1 MVSDTFVDAEA
12 FSTRGNGPQASE
24 TPPQDK
30 LPETRTIK
38 GPRLVRGVACYG
50 DEGVQLGDVG
60 STLEGARRRSAS
72 VLGKPGC
79 PGPSWCRVGQAERRV
94 GAGEGRSRQGV
105 QSGTCFHSN
114 CRPSPAAGDLAR
126 HLGCALRPG
135 SARPTCG
142 PFQTTRRCPAGSSAG
157 PPWCPG
163 ALAPGDTRKGTS
175 PRD

>member
-38 GPRLVRGVACYG
+38 GPRLVRGVACCG
-50 DEGVQLGDVG
+50 DERVQLGNVG

-79 PGPSWCRVGQAERRV
+79 PGPSWCRVGQESAGSERGRGAHARASSLGRV
-94 GAGEGRSRQGV
+94 SIATAGPRPPQETWPGTWGA
-105 QSGTCFHSN
+105 
-114 CRPSPAAGDLAR
+114 L
-126 HLGCALRPG
+126 CALVQP
-135 SARPTCG
+135 AP
-142 PFQTTRRCPAGSSAG
+142 PAGLFRPHDVAQRAARRAR
-157 PPWCPG
+157 PG